1 MVRLHCAVLDSPLTS
16 RYEYRGATDV
26 RYDRSVGRV
35 LFNVATGDWR
45 LVVHGLPRPPFG
57 ARYALF
63 AGVDEKELELG
74 AIEPRFDGV
83 ANLSGTSTI
92 DLTRA
97 ARLSL
102 QLVSEGSRLHLLD
115 AVDGA
120 W

>member
-1 MVRLHCAVLDSPLTS
+1 M
-16 RYEYRGATDV
+16 
-26 RYDRSVGRV
+26 
-35 LFNVATGDWR
+35 
-45 LVVHGLPRPPFG
+45 HGLPRPPSG

-63 AGVDEKELELG
+63 AEIDEKDLELG
-74 AIEPRFDGV
+74 AIVPRFDGV
-83 ANLSGTSTI
+83 ANLSGTSKI